1 MPLSGL
7 KIGFLGGGAMAE
19 AILTGL
25 LQKGIFAPE
34 NVYVTDINRERLEL
48 LQGRFGIHTSAD
60 NSSVASA
67 ADIVLLAVKPFVAAG
82 VLQEVSGSMQ
92 AGQTLISIAAGIS
105 TAMLEEYLGNP
116 AAVVRVAPNT
126 PALVGAG
133 ISALCPGS
141 RAGRRDMERAMA
153 IFSAVGRAV
162 EVPESQMDAV
172 TGLSASGPAY
182 MFVILEALSDAGV
195 RVGLPRDT
203 ALLLAAQTMQGAARM
218 VLETGGHPAKMKDMV
233 TTPGGTTIEGLFA
246 LEQAGFRGALMKA
259 VEVATRR
266 SREMGAGKK

>member
-25 LQKGIFAPE
+25 LQKGIFTPD

-48 LQGRFGIHTSAD
+48 LQRRFGIHTSMD
-60 NSSVASA
+60 NDFVVSVV
-67 ADIVLLAVKPFVAAG
+67 DIVLLAVKPFVAGG
-82 VLQEVSGSMQ
+82 VLQEVNGSLKP
-92 AGQTLISIAAGIS
+92 GQTLISIVAGIS
-105 TAMLEEYLGNP
+105 TAMLEGYLGTP
-116 AAVVRVAPNT
+116 VAVVRVMPNV
-126 PALVGAG
+126 PALVGAAA
-133 ISALCPGS
+133 SALCPGS
-141 RAGRRDMERAMA
+141 QAGRRDMERAMA
-153 IFSAVGRAV
+153 IFSVVGRAV

-172 TGLSASGPAY
+172 TGLSGSGPAF
-182 MFVILEALSDAGV
+182 MFIILEALADAGV

-218 VLETGGHPAKMKDMV
+218 VLESGDHPAKMKDMV

-246 LEQAGFRGALMKA
+246 LEQAGLRGAMMRA
-259 VEVATRR
+259 VEAATIR
-266 SREMGAGKK
+266 SREMGSGKK